1 MPKKTPLYELHES
14 LNGKIV
20 DFAGWL
26 LPVQYAG
33 ILEEHKAVRERAGLF
48 DVSHM
53 GELVLTGEHVIDY
66 VNWLVCNDI
75 HKIVPGKI
83 RYSPL
88 LNEQGG
94 IVDDLL
100 IYDISDTQ
108 VLLVVNAANK
118 DKDYEWIREHLK
130 DGIELKDISDS
141 VAQIA
146 IQGPKAEEI
155 TRRVCNG
162 DELPQK
168 YYTFTEQMQV
178 AGVKALV
185 SRTGYTGEDGFEIYC
200 AAEDGTKVY
209 KALLEAGK
217 PEQIEPCGLG
227 CRDTL
232 RLEASMPL
240 YGHEMNDSTA
250 PQEVGLG
257 RYIKM
262 EKEDFVG
269 KKALQDREF
278 HTDRVGLKVL
288 DRGIAREHCD
298 VFVNDA
304 KIGHTTSGTF
314 LPYLQGAYA
323 MAIIDN
329 AYTQLGTIV
338 WIDVRGRKLKAE
350 VIELPFYKK
359 KA

>member
-1 MPKKTPLYELHES
+1 MSKKTPLYELHES

-53 GELVLTGEHVIDY
+53 GELVLTGDRVIEY

-100 IYDISDTQ
+100 IYDISDTK

-118 DKDYEWIREHLK
+118 DKDYAWISDHLK

-146 IQGPKAEEI
+146 IQGPKAEQI
-155 TRRVCNG
+155 TRRICNG

-200 AAEDGTKVY
+200 DAEDGTKVY

-217 PEQIEPCGLG
+217 EEQIEPCGLG

-240 YGHEMNDSTA
+240 YGHEMNDETA
-250 PQEVGLG
+250 PQEVGLA

-298 VFVNDA
+298 VYKDDE
-304 KIGHTTSGTF
+304 KIGYTTSGTF

-323 MAIIDN
+323 MAVIDN
-329 AYTQLGTIV
+329 ADIQPGTIV